1 MALFSR
7 HFYPIFSFEIKF
19 FIQDH
24 DSSSADFSSS
34 TKLPVLLTKSRT
46 TLISLQK
53 CVCIFVN
60 FSLIICT
67 RQFSALFSNKCIRK
81 ANNVRNGFYTWSQW
95 KKSIFSLLYIVSK
108 WTYLG
113 CSDRWP
119 PSSKHVLAGE
129 FVWLGRIAVQVTL
142 WLSSTNYQCHDS
154 SSVICQ

>member
-1 MALFSR
+1 MLIRKRLKSRDGRPAPARNPPRGKGIPVKKLPCPSLLERRKIYEMCQNVSHPSPSPPLPIMALFFLTL
-7 HFYPIFSFEIKF
+7 FYPRFSFEIKF

-95 KKSIFSLLYIVSK
+95 KMSK
-108 WTYLG
+108 
-113 CSDRWP
+113 
-119 PSSKHVLAGE
+119 
-129 FVWLGRIAVQVTL
+129 
-142 WLSSTNYQCHDS
+142 
-154 SSVICQ
+154 